1 MPLRILFAASEC
13 VPLVKTGGLADV
25 AGALPAALRKSGLDV
40 RVLLPGYPQVTAALR
55 GAQRVGRIDALGELP
70 AADLLRARLDADVPL
85 YVVDCPTLY
94 DRPGGPY
101 QDAAGR
107 DWPDNALRFALL
119 GRAAAWL
126 AVHAVDA
133 DWRADVLHLNDW
145 HAALG
150 AAYVRFSARPHAPVL
165 FTVHNLAFQG
175 LFDADWH
182 ARLALPAA
190 SWSIDGVEFHG
201 KLSFMKAGLQYAD
214 AITTGS
220 PTYAREIQSAP
231 LGMGLEG
238 LLSARRDALHGILN
252 GIDTALWDPRRDP
265 LIAANYDADSLAAK
279 AANKRALQSRFA
291 LAADAAIPL
300 VAMVSRLTDQKGAD
314 LVADFAETLIAA
326 PAQLV
331 VVGNGERALE
341 RRFEALAAR
350 HAGRIGVHI
359 GFDEALAH
367 LTEAGADMFLMPSR
381 FEPCGLNQMYSQ
393 RYGTVP
399 IVGATGGLVDS
410 VVDCTDATLAEAT
423 ASGFHVRPIDADG
436 LRAAFARALAAYR
449 DADRWRQL
457 QRNGMAKDFS
467 WSRSAA
473 EYARLYAQ
481 IARRELPA
489 APDQVR
495 GHQTAFTSERAENTE
510 EDRPSNPPFRKG
522 GKGI

>member
-1 MPLRILFAASEC
+1 MPQRILFAAAEC

-25 AGALPAALRKSGLDV
+25 AGALPGALRALGLDV
-40 RVLLPGYPQVTAALR
+40 RVLLPGYPQVIAALP
-55 GAQRVGRIDALGELP
+55 GAKPAARIDALGELP
-70 AADLLRARLDADVPL
+70 AADVLRAELDNGVPV
-85 YVVDCPTLY
+85 YVIDCPPLY

-101 QDAAGR
+101 QDPSGE
-107 DWPDNALRFALL
+107 DWADNALRFAQL

-126 AVHAVDA
+126 LVRGAGP

-150 AAYVRFSARPHAPVL
+150 AAYVRFSERPRAPVL

-175 LFDADWH
+175 LFDARWH
-182 ARLALPAA
+182 ARLALPAS

-214 AITTGS
+214 AITTVS

-238 LLSARRDALHGILN
+238 LLAARRDVLHGILN
-252 GIDTALWDPRRDP
+252 GIDTLRWDPRRDP
-265 LIAANYDADSLAAK
+265 LIAANYDADSLGAK
-279 AANKRALQSRFA
+279 GANKRALQSRFG
-291 LAADAAIPL
+291 LEIDAAKPL
-300 VAMVSRLTDQKGAD
+300 AAMVSRLTEQKGAD
-314 LVADFAETLIAA
+314 LVADCAEALVDA

-331 VVGNGERALE
+331 VIGSGERAIEL
-341 RRFEALAAR
+341 RFEALAAR
-350 HAGRIGVHI
+350 NVGRIGVHI

-367 LTEAGADMFLMPSR
+367 LAEAGADMLLMPSR

-410 VVDCTDATLAEAT
+410 VVDCTEATLADAT
-423 ASGFHVRPIDADG
+423 ASGFHIRPIDADG
-436 LRAAFARALAAYR
+436 LCAAFERALAAYR

-457 QRNGMAKDFS
+457 QRNGMARDFG
-467 WSRSAA
+467 WGRSAA

-481 IARRELPA
+481 IARRESA
-489 APDQVR
+489 
-495 GHQTAFTSERAENTE
+495 GT
-510 EDRPSNPPFRKG
+510 
-522 GKGI
+522 